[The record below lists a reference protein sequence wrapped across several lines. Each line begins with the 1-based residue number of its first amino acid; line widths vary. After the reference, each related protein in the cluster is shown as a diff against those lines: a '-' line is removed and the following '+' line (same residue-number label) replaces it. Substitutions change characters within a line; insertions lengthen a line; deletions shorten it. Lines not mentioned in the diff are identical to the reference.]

1 MADDDR
7 QQRRLIVS
15 ERREERFQR
24 QQARR
29 ESGPGFSPGRAAA
42 KVTQRDYSG
51 KGMLAGLFLIGC
63 AIILVRIVADFEVQ
77 GDGSAKG
84 NVLHPAG
91 EYGPLTIAVGLIA
104 SFFLLSFLA
113 IGGGIRAKIAVILG
127 GCIVLTLGVKSY
139 PELVKVG
146 SAIGTIGTVVVPPAS
161 GSEESGAVVTPLG
174 NSGAGSS
181 SSNAG
186 TPQNPQVPSGWTA
199 VPNTSNLQVQPQNG
213 KCPSGWRLAGGR
225 CISPSDVATTPES

>member
-7 QQRRLIVS
+7 QERRLIVS

-51 KGMLAGLFLIGC
+51 KGMLAGLLLIGF
-63 AIILVRIVADFEVQ
+63 AIILVRSVADFEVS
-77 GDGSAKG
+77 GDGSVKG

-104 SFFLLSFLA
+104 SFFFLSFLA
-113 IGGGIRAKIAVILG
+113 IGGGTRAKIAVILG

-139 PELVKVG
+139 PEITKVG
-146 SAIGTIGTVVVPPAS
+146 SVIGTIGTVVVPPAS
-161 GSEESGAVVTPLG
+161 GTEEVGAVVTPLG
-174 NSGAGSS
+174 NSSS
-181 SSNAG
+181 SSGNAG
-186 TPQNPQVPSGWTA
+186 TPTNPQTPSGWTP
-199 VPNTSNLQVQPQNG
+199 VPNTSNLEVYPQNG
-213 KCPSGWRLAGGR
+213 TCPSGWALTGGR
-225 CISPSDVATTPES
+225 CISPSDVATSPES

>member
-1 MADDDR
+1 MA
-7 QQRRLIVS
+7 
-15 ERREERFQR
+15 E
-24 QQARR
+24 
-29 ESGPGFSPGRAAA
+29 FSPYRAAA
-42 KVTQRDYSG
+42 KVTHRSGDYSG
-51 KGMLAGLFLIGC
+51 KGMLTGIFLIGL
-63 AIILVRIVADFEVQ
+63 AIILVRIVADFEVS
-77 GDGSAKG
+77 GDGSVKG

-146 SAIGTIGTVVVPPAS
+146 SVIGTVGTVVVPPAS
-161 GSEESGAVVTPLG
+161 GTEEAGAVVTPLG

-181 SSNAG
+181 SGNAG

-199 VPNTSNLQVQPQNG
+199 VPNTSNLQVEPQNG
-213 KCPSGWRLAGGR
+213 KCPSGWTLTGGR
-225 CISPSDVATTPES
+225 CISPSDVATTPET

>member
-7 QQRRLIVS
+7 QERRLIVS
-15 ERREERFQR
+15 EQREERFLR

-51 KGMLAGLFLIGC
+51 KGMLAGLLLIGF
-63 AIILVRIVADFEVQ
+63 AIILVRIVADFEVS
-77 GDGSAKG
+77 GDGSVKG
-84 NVLHPAG
+84 NVLHPQG

-104 SFFLLSFLA
+104 SFFFLSFLA
-113 IGGGIRAKIAVILG
+113 IGGGTRAKIAVILG

-146 SAIGTIGTVVVPPAS
+146 SVIGTIGTVVVPPAS
-161 GSEESGAVVTPLG
+161 GTEEAGAVVTPLG
-174 NSGAGSS
+174 NSSS
-181 SSNAG
+181 SSAG
-186 TPQNPQVPSGWTA
+186 TPQNPQIPSGWTA
-199 VPNTSNLQVQPQNG
+199 VPNTSNLEVYPQNG
-213 KCPSGWRLAGGR
+213 TCPSGWKLTGGR
-225 CISPSDVATTPES
+225 CISPSDVAYGAES

>member
-7 QQRRLIVS
+7 QERRLIVS

-29 ESGPGFSPGRAAA
+29 ESGPGFSPSSFAGA
-42 KVTQRDYSG
+42 VTKRDYSG
-51 KGMLAGLFLIGC
+51 KGMLTGIFLIGL
-63 AIILVRIVADFEVQ
+63 AIILVRVVADFEVS
-77 GDGSAKG
+77 GDGSVKG

-91 EYGPLTIAVGLIA
+91 EYGPLTIAVAMIA

-113 IGGGIRAKIAVILG
+113 IGGGTRAKIAVILG

-146 SAIGTIGTVVVPPAS
+146 SVIGTIGTVVVPPAS
-161 GSEESGAVVTPLG
+161 GTEEAGAVVTPLG
-174 NSGAGSS
+174 NSGAGS

-199 VPNTSNLQVQPQNG
+199 VPNTSNLEVYPQNG
-213 KCPSGWRLAGGR
+213 TCPSGWTLTGGR
-225 CISPSDVATTPES
+225 CISPSDVATTPET